1 MYDDIAGTFFNGHYV
16 PTHAEKMAYQHNLPE
31 TWESSVRYGYYGM
44 YLMAAMIFIAILF
57 NLHFRWTQRRR
68 LSEPRASQTLTLA
81 DRAYAIFR
89 YIGYP
94 RLPTSVNRFIAPF
107 YTSSNRANF
116 LLLLAG
122 FIFTTLYCFAV
133 TNYYRPPFYG
143 SPPLGLRSEWLAM
156 ATLPFLIVFAQKIN
170 IVAVVIG
177 TSHEKMQ
184 VLHQGVAGLHFYMSF
199 VHTISMTIQRGMPW
213 DWANNSI
220 FWTGYAAFVPLVW
233 LCFAS
238 LPIFRKA
245 GYEFFWFFHLIA
257 VGAYFGFLWIHVWQ
271 YLDGPY
277 YMYATF
283 AVFAWGVV
291 LRLGYMIYVNLRS
304 GVHRAR
310 VELLPSGT
318 ISIRIHTTL
327 GWTPGQHVFLRFPTV
342 RPLESHPFSI
352 SSIPQGARQPNEMCF
367 LIAPQRGFTGSLKKK
382 CEGAGRELD
391 LPVLLDGPFG
401 HSRPELRAFDS
412 ALLVAGGSGIAYIL
426 PLFVDLI
433 QCLRTE
439 ACVKSRCTTVELLWA
454 VPARGQSFSVF
465 SGTIRSVAPT
475 DAHVEAIL
483 KDLSEQLPDGFEV
496 VISVFVTQPLDEK
509 LVVDDISAS
518 GCSESLDKL
527 PSMIQWHTGRPC
539 LASTIEKRSQMWD
552 GRVAVTVCGPLS
564 MLTDVSNAV
573 TSVQLDILSRRAKC
587 TEMYLQ
593 TDAFDW

>member
-1 MYDDIAGTFFNGHYV
+1 MDHILNARMYDDIAGTYYNGNYV
-16 PTHAEKMAYQHNLPE
+16 PTHAEKMEYQHSLPE

-44 YLMAAMIFIAILF
+44 YLMSAMIFIASLF
-57 NLHFRWTQRRR
+57 NLHFRWTQHRR
-68 LSEPRASQTLTLA
+68 LSESRAPQALTLSN
-81 DRAYAIFR
+81 RAYAISR

-94 RLPTSVNRFIAPF
+94 RLPTSVNRFITPF
-107 YTSSNRANF
+107 YTSSNCASF

-122 FIFTTLYCFAV
+122 FVFTTLYCFAV

-170 IVAVVIG
+170 IVAVMIG

-199 VHTISMTIQRGMPW
+199 VHTIAMTIRSMRERGMPW
-213 DWANNSI
+213 DWVNNSI

-245 GYEFFWFFHLIA
+245 GYEFFWFFHVLA

-271 YLDGPY
+271 YLDGPSPSVRY

-291 LRLGYMIYVNLRS
+291 LRIGYMLYVNLRS
-304 GVHRAR
+304 GIHRAR
-310 VELLPSGT
+310 VELLPSGN
-318 ISIRIHTTL
+318 ISIRVHTTL
-327 GWTPGQHVFLRFPTV
+327 RWTPGQHVFLRFPTV

-352 SSIPQGARQPNEMCF
+352 SSIPKGAETLNEMSF
-367 LIAPQRGFTGSLKKK
+367 LIAPQHGFTDSLKRN
-382 CEGAGRELD
+382 CENAGRDLD

-401 HSRPELRAFDS
+401 HSRSELRAFDS

-433 QCLRTE
+433 QCLRIE
-439 ACVKSRCTTVELLWA
+439 ASVKSRCTTVELIWA
-454 VPARGQSFSVF
+454 VPTR
-465 SGTIRSVAPT
+465 

-483 KDLSEQLPDGFEV
+483 KDLSDQLPADSDV

-509 LVVDDISAS
+509 LDVDDISAS
-518 GCSESLDKL
+518 GCSQSLENAIDNK
-527 PSMIQWHTGRPC
+527 
-539 LASTIEKRSQMWD
+539 SQMWN
-552 GRVAVTVCGPLS
+552 GRVAITVCGPLS

-573 TSVQLDILSRRAKC
+573 ASLQLDILSRRAKC